1 VKALRAVVVIGVLM
15 VAVPSAAADPTPVPV
30 PRAQSIA
37 LADELR
43 LHPDA
48 AADDVYKFL
57 HQGVFGPGHA
67 VDDRQ
72 SVART
77 LDQEIAGLAP
87 AAVEDPLC
95 QPLGG
100 PTPMARIHLRPFLA
114 ADEDV
119 AALLDVFVASA
130 AVPAGTAADLKAAI
144 EAAVAALV
152 KSGQW
157 ALAGELETLSV
168 GLAAG
173 SYPAVS
179 HSESYRNLY
188 KPAYRV
194 VALELARAKGWC
206 E

>member
-1 VKALRAVVVIGVLM
+1 MTPPRAITLLAVLM
-15 VAVPSAAADPTPVPV
+15 IAALGATAEPPVPA
-30 PRAQSIA
+30 PRAQSAA
-37 LADELR
+37 LAQELR

-48 AADDVYKFL
+48 AADDAYKFL

-67 VDDRQ
+67 IDDRQ
-72 SVART
+72 SAARA
-77 LDQEIAGLAP
+77 LEEEAAGLTPTSVA
-87 AAVEDPLC
+87 DPLC

-114 ADEDV
+114 AGGDI

-130 AVPAGTAADLKAAI
+130 AVAAGTAADMDAALA
-144 EAAVAALV
+144 AAVAVLV
-152 KSGQW
+152 KDGHW
-157 ALAGELETLSV
+157 GLAGELESMAK

-179 HSESYRNLY
+179 HSERYRNAY

>member
-1 VKALRAVVVIGVLM
+1 MTTARAIAAVTALMIAAL
-15 VAVPSAAADPTPVPV
+15 AAAADPPVPA
-30 PRAQSIA
+30 PRAQAAA
-37 LADELR
+37 LLDELR

-48 AADDVYKFL
+48 SADDAYKFL

-67 VDDRQ
+67 IDDRK
-72 SVART
+72 SAARVLDEEVAS
-77 LDQEIAGLAP
+77 LAP
-87 AAVEDPLC
+87 TTVVDPLC

-130 AVPAGTAADLKAAI
+130 AVPAGTAADMDAALKAA
-144 EAAVAALV
+144 VASLA
-152 KSGQW
+152 KAGQW
-157 ALAGELETLSV
+157 ALAGDLEALAS

-173 SYPAVS
+173 FYPAVS
-179 HSESYRNLY
+179 HSERYRNGY

-194 VALELARAKGWC
+194 VVLDLARAKGWC
-206 E
+206 Q

>member
-1 VKALRAVVVIGVLM
+1 MTSARAIALLAVLM
-15 VAVPSAAADPTPVPV
+15 TAALGATAEPPVPAPREQAAAL
-30 PRAQSIA
+30 AQ
-37 LADELR
+37 ELR

-48 AADDVYKFL
+48 TADDAYKFL

-67 VDDRQ
+67 IDNRQ
-72 SVART
+72 SAARA
-77 LDQEIAGLAP
+77 LDEEVAGLAP
-87 AAVEDPLC
+87 TSVADPLC

-114 ADEDV
+114 AGGDISV
-119 AALLDVFVASA
+119 LLDVFVASA
-130 AVPAGTAADLKAAI
+130 AVAAGTAADMDAALA
-144 EAAVAALV
+144 AAVEALAR
-152 KSGQW
+152 SGQW
-157 ALAGELETLSV
+157 TLAGELESTAK

-179 HSESYRNLY
+179 HSEPYRNGY

-206 E
+206 Q

>member
-1 VKALRAVVVIGVLM
+1 MTPARAIALFAVLM
-15 VAVPSAAADPTPVPV
+15 IAALGATAEPPVPAPREQAAAL
-30 PRAQSIA
+30 AQ
-37 LADELR
+37 ELR

-48 AADDVYKFL
+48 TADDAYKFL

-72 SVART
+72 SAVRA
-77 LDQEIAGLAP
+77 LEEEVVGLAP
-87 AAVEDPLC
+87 TSVADPLC

-114 ADEDV
+114 ADEDI

-130 AVPAGTAADLKAAI
+130 AVAAGTAADMDAAL
-144 EAAVAALV
+144 EAAVAALA

-157 ALAGELETLSV
+157 ALAGELESMAK

-179 HSESYRNLY
+179 HSERYRSGY

-194 VALELARAKGWC
+194 VAIELARAKGWC

>member
-1 VKALRAVVVIGVLM
+1 MTPARAIALFAVLM
-15 VAVPSAAADPTPVPV
+15 IAALGATAEPPVPAPREQAAAL
-30 PRAQSIA
+30 AQ
-37 LADELR
+37 ELR

-48 AADDVYKFL
+48 TADDAYKFL

-72 SVART
+72 SAVRA
-77 LDQEIAGLAP
+77 LEEEVVGLAP
-87 AAVEDPLC
+87 TSVADPLC

-114 ADEDV
+114 ADEDI

-130 AVPAGTAADLKAAI
+130 AVAPGTAADMDAALA
-144 EAAVAALV
+144 AAVAALA
-152 KSGQW
+152 KGGNW
-157 ALAGELETLSV
+157 GLAGELESMAK
-168 GLAAG
+168 GLAGG

-179 HSESYRNLY
+179 HSERYRNGY

>member
-1 VKALRAVVVIGVLM
+1 MTSARAIALLAVLM
-15 VAVPSAAADPTPVPV
+15 IAALGATAEPPVPAPREQAAAL
-30 PRAQSIA
+30 AQ
-37 LADELR
+37 ELR

-48 AADDVYKFL
+48 TADDAYKFL

-67 VDDRQ
+67 IDNRQ
-72 SVART
+72 SAARA
-77 LDQEIAGLAP
+77 LEEEVAGLAP
-87 AAVEDPLC
+87 TSVADPLC

-114 ADEDV
+114 AGGDISV
-119 AALLDVFVASA
+119 LLDVFVASA
-130 AVPAGTAADLKAAI
+130 AVAAGTAADMDAALA
-144 EAAVAALV
+144 AAVAVLV
-152 KSGQW
+152 KDGHW
-157 ALAGELETLSV
+157 GLAGELEGMAK

-179 HSESYRNLY
+179 HSERYRNLY

-194 VALELARAKGWC
+194 VAIELARAKGWC

>member
-1 VKALRAVVVIGVLM
+1 MTPARAIALFAVLM
-15 VAVPSAAADPTPVPV
+15 IAALGATAEPPVPAPREQAAAL
-30 PRAQSIA
+30 AQ
-37 LADELR
+37 ELR

-48 AADDVYKFL
+48 TADDAYKFL

-67 VDDRQ
+67 IDDRQ
-72 SVART
+72 SAARA
-77 LDQEIAGLAP
+77 LEEEVAGLSPTSVA
-87 AAVEDPLC
+87 DPLC

-114 ADEDV
+114 AGGDISV
-119 AALLDVFVASA
+119 LLDVFVASA
-130 AVPAGTAADLKAAI
+130 AVAAGTAADMDAALA
-144 EAAVAALV
+144 AAVAALA

-157 ALAGELETLSV
+157 TLAGELEGMAQ

-179 HSESYRNLY
+179 HSEPYRNGY

>member
-1 VKALRAVVVIGVLM
+1 MNALRAVVVVGMLM
-15 VAVPSAAADPTPVPV
+15 VAVPGAAADPTPVPV
-30 PRAQSIA
+30 PRAQATA

-43 LHPDA
+43 LHPEA
-48 AADDVYKFL
+48 TADDAYKFL

-72 SVART
+72 SAQRL

-95 QPLGG
+95 QPLAG

-114 ADEDV
+114 ADEDPQ
-119 AALLDVFVASA
+119 ALLDVFVASA
-130 AVPAGTAADLKAAI
+130 AVAAGSTADMDAAI
-144 EAAVAALV
+144 KAAVATLV
-152 KSGQW
+152 KDGQW
-157 ALAGELETLSV
+157 GLAGELETLGS

-173 SYPAVS
+173 GYPAVS
-179 HSESYRNLY
+179 HSERYRNAF

-194 VALELARAKGWC
+194 VVLELARAKGWC
-206 E
+206 P

>member
-1 VKALRAVVVIGVLM
+1 MTPARAIALFAVLM
-15 VAVPSAAADPTPVPV
+15 IAALGATAEPPVPAPREQAAAL
-30 PRAQSIA
+30 AQ
-37 LADELR
+37 ELR

-48 AADDVYKFL
+48 TADDAYKFL

-67 VDDRQ
+67 IDDRQ
-72 SVART
+72 SAVRA
-77 LDQEIAGLAP
+77 LEEEVVGLAP
-87 AAVEDPLC
+87 TSVADPLC

-114 ADEDV
+114 AGGDISV
-119 AALLDVFVASA
+119 LLDVFVASA
-130 AVPAGTAADLKAAI
+130 AVAAGTAADMDAALA
-144 EAAVAALV
+144 AAVAALAS
-152 KSGQW
+152 SGQW
-157 ALAGELETLSV
+157 ALAGELEGMAK

-179 HSESYRNLY
+179 HSGRYRNGY

>member
-1 VKALRAVVVIGVLM
+1 MNELRAVVVAGIVMAAVLG
-15 VAVPSAAADPTPVPV
+15 AAADPTPVPV
-30 PRAQSIA
+30 PRAQSTA

-48 AADDVYKFL
+48 AAADVYKFL

-87 AAVEDPLC
+87 AAVENPLC

-100 PTPMARIHLRPFLA
+100 PTPMARIHLRPFLS
-114 ADEDV
+114 ADEDPQ
-119 AALLDVFVASA
+119 ALLDVFVASA
-130 AVPAGTAADLKAAI
+130 AVAAGSAADM
-144 EAAVAALV
+144 EAALSTAVATLV
-152 KSGQW
+152 KDGQW
-157 ALAGELETLSV
+157 GLAGELETLGS

-173 SYPAVS
+173 GYPAVS
-179 HSESYRNLY
+179 HSERYRNAF

-194 VALELARAKGWC
+194 VVLELARAKGWC
-206 E
+206 K

>member
-1 VKALRAVVVIGVLM
+1 MTAARAIALVAGLAVAAL
-15 VAVPSAAADPTPVPV
+15 AAAADPPPVPV
-30 PRAQSIA
+30 PRVQAAA
-37 LADELR
+37 LLDELR
-43 LHPDA
+43 LHPGA
-48 AADDVYKFL
+48 TADDAYKLL

-67 VDDRQ
+67 INDRK
-72 SVART
+72 SAARA
-77 LDQEIAGLAP
+77 LDEEAAGLTP
-87 AAVEDPLC
+87 AAVAEPLC
-95 QPLGG
+95 QPIGG

-157 ALAGELETLSV
+157 TLAGELETLSV